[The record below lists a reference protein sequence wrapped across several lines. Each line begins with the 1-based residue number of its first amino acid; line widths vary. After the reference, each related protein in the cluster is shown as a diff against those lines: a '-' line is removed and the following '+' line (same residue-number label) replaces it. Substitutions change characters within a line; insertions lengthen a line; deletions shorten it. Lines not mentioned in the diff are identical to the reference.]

1 MYVNLKRILIMLLVK
16 NLKKS
21 YGKRLVIRDVSFEIK
36 KGEVFA
42 ILGPNGAGKTTSFYM
57 IFGIVKPD
65 SGKIELD
72 GEDITNFPMYVKTRM
87 GIGYLPQEA
96 SIFQGLTTE
105 ENILAVLENFI
116 KNKTERFEKLESLLN
131 EFNLLHIRKS
141 LSISLSGG
149 ERRRLEIAR
158 LLASDP
164 SFVLLDEPF
173 AGVDPVSVSG
183 VIDIIRGLANR
194 GIGVVITDHNAR
206 EILKSADKI
215 SVIYDGTVLVSG
227 TKEDVLK
234 NETVKEVYLG
244 KDFSINNL

>member
-1 MYVNLKRILIMLLVK
+1 MKPAVYMLIAK

-36 KGEVFA
+36 RGEVFG

-65 SGKIELD
+65 GGTIELD
-72 GEDITNFPMYVKTRM
+72 GVDITNLPMYVKARI

-105 ENILAVLENFI
+105 ENIMAVIENFI
-116 KNKTERFEKLESLLN
+116 DEEEKRQEKLEELLT
-131 EFNLLHIRKS
+131 EFKLHHVRKS
-141 LSISLSGG
+141 LSVALSGG

-183 VIDIIRGLANR
+183 VIAIIRGLAKK

-215 SVIYDGTVLVSG
+215 AVIYDGQVLISG
-227 TKEDVLK
+227 TKDDILK
-234 NETVKEVYLG
+234 NQTVTDVYLG
-244 KDFSINNL
+244 KDFNI